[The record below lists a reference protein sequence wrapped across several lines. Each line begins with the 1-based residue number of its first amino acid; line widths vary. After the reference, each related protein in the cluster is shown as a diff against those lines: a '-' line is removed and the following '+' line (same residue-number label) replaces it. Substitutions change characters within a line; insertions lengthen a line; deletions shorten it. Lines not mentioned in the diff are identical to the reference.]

1 MLKSHELFINSS
13 ECELLSAAVHGSENR
28 CKKDG
33 EKMRIESI
41 GTVIS
46 YYQKKYGLSL
56 EQVCDGICS
65 LSTLSR
71 LEEGSRCADSLTSS
85 LLLERIGK
93 QVCQFELLLNDADY
107 ELWLA
112 RESILK
118 HMQHNEY
125 EQARQ
130 EIACYRKRKK
140 ISYGI
145 HEQFCLCQEVLIL
158 QAEWKE
164 RKEKYHIQAEICETA
179 MTALQLTKPAFV
191 TEHQWKSG
199 LYTTAETEL
208 ILALVQYGGYQKTDI
223 EVEYILSDLFHHLEY
238 YDTDR
243 RRQSLGNQLLM
254 ELIRLAQSLQDQ
266 DKVLAYI
273 DKGINYVAQ
282 SREIAGLDRLRFL
295 RAQALLMLYGTDAR
309 KDGVKKQEIQEE
321 CLMAYSIC
329 SVFGDWQQMHKIEQF
344 CEEELEWQITKLG
357 M

>member
-1 MLKSHELFINSS
+1 
-13 ECELLSAAVHGSENR
+13 
-28 CKKDG
+28 
-33 EKMRIESI
+33 MRIESTGAI
-41 GTVIS
+41 LS
-46 YYQKKYGLSL
+46 YYRKKYDLAL

-65 LSTLSR
+65 VSTLSR
-71 LEEGSRCADSLTSS
+71 LEDGSRCADSLTSS

-93 QVCQFELLLNDADY
+93 QICQFELLFNDADY

-112 RESILK
+112 RESIIK
-118 HMQHNEY
+118 NMQRKEY
-125 EQARQ
+125 EQVRQ
-130 EIACYRKRKK
+130 ELVRYRKKKK
-140 ISYGI
+140 ISCKI

-158 QAEWKE
+158 QAELKDSS
-164 RKEKYHIQAEICETA
+164 KKYPIQTEICETA
-179 MTALQLTKPAFV
+179 MRALQLTKPAFNI
-191 TEHQWKSG
+191 EHQWKNE

-208 ILALVQYGGYQKTDI
+208 ILALVQYGDYQKTNI

-254 ELIRLAQSLQDQ
+254 ELIRLAQLLQDQ

-282 SREIAGLDRLRFL
+282 SREIAGLDRFRFL
-295 RAQALLMLYGTDAR
+295 RAQSLLIRYGIDVR
-309 KDGVKKQEIQEE
+309 KDRVKKREIQEE

-329 SVFGDWQQMHKIEQF
+329 SVFGDLQQMHQIEQF
-344 CEEELEWQITKLG
+344 CKEELEWQITKLE